1 MVRGRSFGPAHRTL
15 EPKARSGRPGF
26 AARGS
31 PKFRLGRVES
41 PVRATVVSAPPD
53 REAPG
58 FRPKLR
64 STTAV
69 LHRNFGRSP
78 RFQAETSA
86 RRDRNFGSRR
96 RSFAPRQRA
105 GRPGGCAARS
115 KALSAQSTAVSRHAC
130 GRPRRGAVAAV
141 LPHWSH
147 DDGRLPGGRLTLQL
161 PPPANG
167 HGRGALCERRNGTAS
182 AQWAPRL
189 PGQPASRLHLQA
201 LVRAAFDHFDPDR
214 RGLWVRH
221 ADTHAQANSNRPRA
235 HPGRMSA
242 LAAAAAAQKLRRGPK
257 FRSRG
262 AEVSACI
269 ERGC

>member
-1 MVRGRSFGPAHRTL
+1 MGFLGGAFAIAVCSLVHSSQLHRT
-15 EPKARSGRPGF
+15 
-26 AARGS
+26 
-31 PKFRLGRVES
+31 
-41 PVRATVVSAPPD
+41 
-53 REAPG
+53 
-58 FRPKLR
+58 
-64 STTAV
+64 
-69 LHRNFGRSP
+69 
-78 RFQAETSA
+78 
-86 RRDRNFGSRR
+86 RRDTHDSILPFRHTLHTHTSH
-96 RSFAPRQRA
+96 AHKPH
-105 GRPGGCAARS
+105 P
-115 KALSAQSTAVSRHAC
+115 LITPPSTAVSRHAC

-201 LVRAAFDHFDPDR
+201 LVRTAFDHFDPDR

-221 ADTHAQANSNRPRA
+221 ADTHAQANSYRSRA

-242 LAAAAAAQKLRRGPK
+242 HPAAAAPQSLRRGAGVSVAAPK
-257 FRSRG
+257 FRLEINTSPDSG
-262 AEVSACI
+262 KPA
-269 ERGC
+269 

>member
-1 MVRGRSFGPAHRTL
+1 MGAGGERQQAFCRLKNCAHFAFWGEVRG
-15 EPKARSGRPGF
+15 
-26 AARGS
+26 
-31 PKFRLGRVES
+31 VE
-41 PVRATVVSAPPD
+41 VR
-53 REAPG
+53 
-58 FRPKLR
+58 
-64 STTAV
+64 
-69 LHRNFGRSP
+69 
-78 RFQAETSA
+78 
-86 RRDRNFGSRR
+86 SRR
-96 RSFAPRQRA
+96 RAPRQPA
-105 GRPGGCAARS
+105 GRPGSHAARS
-115 KALSAQSTAVSRHAC
+115 NALSAPSSAVGRRAC

-221 ADTHAQANSNRPRA
+221 ADTHAQAVLI
-235 HPGRMSA
+235 G
-242 LAAAAAAQKLRRGPK
+242 RGPIP
-257 FRSRG
+257 
-262 AEVSACI
+262 AA
-269 ERGC
+269 

>member
-1 MVRGRSFGPAHRTL
+1 MSSTQLYTGDPARLAT
-15 EPKARSGRPGF
+15 
-26 AARGS
+26 ARGS
-31 PKFRLGRVES
+31 
-41 PVRATVVSAPPD
+41 APPSPTA
-53 REAPG
+53 RTPATCAAMGTGGERQPG
-58 FRPKLR
+58 I
-64 STTAV
+64 
-69 LHRNFGRSP
+69 G
-78 RFQAETSA
+78 QA
-86 RRDRNFGSRR
+86 RVPVKVRSRR
-96 RSFAPRQRA
+96 RAPRQPA
-105 GRPGGCAARS
+105 GRPGGHAARTS
-115 KALSAQSTAVSRHAC
+115 ALGAPSSAVGRHAC

-221 ADTHAQANSNRPRA
+221 ADTHAQANSYRPRA
-235 HPGRMSA
+235 HPDRMSA

-262 AEVSACI
+262 AEVSA
-269 ERGC
+269 

>member
-1 MVRGRSFGPAHRTL
+1 MRRRPCGGGRA
-15 EPKARSGRPGF
+15 A
-26 AARGS
+26 AAR
-31 PKFRLGRVES
+31 
-41 PVRATVVSAPPD
+41 PPP
-53 REAPG
+53 A
-58 FRPKLR
+58 
-64 STTAV
+64 A
-69 LHRNFGRSP
+69 
-78 RFQAETSA
+78 AA
-86 RRDRNFGSRR
+86 CRR
-96 RSFAPRQRA
+96 RRPPPPEAAAVRRPPPPAAVAASSCGGGRLLLRRRPRGCRLDTHTMQTGDTHTIPYYHFATYYTHTSHAHKPH
-105 GRPGGCAARS
+105 P
-115 KALSAQSTAVSRHAC
+115 LITPPSTAVSRHAC

-221 ADTHAQANSNRPRA
+221 ADTHAQANSYRPRG
-235 HPGRMSA
+235 HPGHMSA
-242 LAAAAAAQKLRRGPK
+242 HAAAAAAQSVRG
-257 FRSRG
+257 G
-262 AEVSACI
+262 AEVSVAP
-269 ERGC
+269 RRSFGLKSR

>member
-1 MVRGRSFGPAHRTL
+1 MRGCG
-15 EPKARSGRPGF
+15 
-26 AARGS
+26 
-31 PKFRLGRVES
+31 
-41 PVRATVVSAPPD
+41 
-53 REAPG
+53 
-58 FRPKLR
+58 
-64 STTAV
+64 
-69 LHRNFGRSP
+69 
-78 RFQAETSA
+78 TSA
-86 RRDRNFGSRR
+86 GSRY
-96 RSFAPRQRA
+96 
-105 GRPGGCAARS
+105 
-115 KALSAQSTAVSRHAC
+115 AC

-221 ADTHAQANSNRPRA
+221 ADTHAQSNSYRSRA

-242 LAAAAAAQKLRRGPK
+242 HLRRPPRRK
-257 FRSRG
+257 VCAVEPEFRSRRT
-262 AEVSACI
+262 EVSAKNPGRFGPKARRFPLLRAELSPQSSGREGGETTRWRGGRSPTEKVRGESPAAAT
-269 ERGC
+269 ERSDRKSGTDHYRTPDHLVGRCARSFATGWSRVGYGTRGVQVSEHAGTACARSKSKTAGRPAVARG

>member
-1 MVRGRSFGPAHRTL
+1 MCSVWRNDNMESVCEARVPIEERCART
-15 EPKARSGRPGF
+15 AAAGGVH
-26 AARGS
+26 AART
-31 PKFRLGRVES
+31 RALGAPS
-41 PVRATVVSAPPD
+41 SAI
-53 REAPG
+53 G
-58 FRPKLR
+58 
-64 STTAV
+64 
-69 LHRNFGRSP
+69 
-78 RFQAETSA
+78 
-86 RRDRNFGSRR
+86 
-96 RSFAPRQRA
+96 
-105 GRPGGCAARS
+105 
-115 KALSAQSTAVSRHAC
+115 RHAC

-189 PGQPASRLHLQA
+189 PSQPASRLHVQA

-221 ADTHAQANSNRPRA
+221 ADTHAQANTYRPRA

-242 LAAAAAAQKLRRGPK
+242 HAAAAAAQKLRPGPK
-257 FRSRG
+257 FRSRR
-262 AEVSACI
+262 AEVSA
-269 ERGC
+269 

>member
-1 MVRGRSFGPAHRTL
+1 MGAGGERQPGIGQARVPVQVR
-15 EPKARSGRPGF
+15 
-26 AARGS
+26 
-31 PKFRLGRVES
+31 
-41 PVRATVVSAPPD
+41 
-53 REAPG
+53 
-58 FRPKLR
+58 
-64 STTAV
+64 
-69 LHRNFGRSP
+69 
-78 RFQAETSA
+78 
-86 RRDRNFGSRR
+86 SRR
-96 RSFAPRQRA
+96 RAPQQPA
-105 GRPGGCAARS
+105 GRPGGHAVRS
-115 KALSAQSTAVSRHAC
+115 RALGAPSTAVGRHAC

-221 ADTHAQANSNRPRA
+221 ADTHAQSNSYRPRA

-242 LAAAAAAQKLRRGPK
+242 HAAAAAAQSCAVEPE
-257 FRSRG
+257 FRSRR
-262 AEVSACI
+262 AEVSA
-269 ERGC
+269 

>member
-1 MVRGRSFGPAHRTL
+1 MVRAELSVRTFGRGGRAFVPDFRSASRPRHRGFDPARPLLCGESSARRTG
-15 EPKARSGRPGF
+15 KRRAFDRNRGRP
-26 AARGS
+26 
-31 PKFRLGRVES
+31 
-41 PVRATVVSAPPD
+41 
-53 REAPG
+53 PG
-58 FRPKLR
+58 FRTEISVDHRDFKPKLR
-64 STTAV
+64 RGAT
-69 LHRNFGRSP
+69 
-78 RFQAETSA
+78 ETSA
-86 RRDRNFGSRR
+86 PG

-115 KALSAQSTAVSRHAC
+115 NALSAQSTAVSRHAC

-221 ADTHAQANSNRPRA
+221 ADTHAQANSYRPRA

-242 LAAAAAAQKLRRGPK
+242 HAAAAAPQSLRRGAGVSVAPR
-257 FRSRG
+257 RSFGLKSR
-262 AEVSACI
+262 
-269 ERGC
+269 